1 MRPSPMS
8 ALVREHDKAMTIAAF
23 ALLLVLS
30 VPIAFVLFGTALVY
44 IQVSGNGV
52 LFASFAQQLFSGIES
67 YGLIAIPLF
76 MLAGEIM
83 NRGGLIRRLVDLA
96 SIFVSGL
103 RGGLAYINVLANMM
117 MASILGSATAQISIM
132 TQAMVPEM
140 ERAGYNRDFAAA
152 TTAAGGLLSPIIPPS
167 MLFVIYG
174 VLAQIA
180 IGDLFIAGIVPGL
193 LLTLAFVV
201 AIAVLGLA
209 RNFPKG
215 RWLSGREMSRALVR
229 ALPSSSVPVIIV
241 GGILMGWFSPTESAA
256 AAALAALVI
265 GKFVHKELDLGE
277 LRDILLRTAINS
289 TIVLFLIATAN
300 VFGWVIIFE
309 EVPQRLTLWMTE
321 LSNDPFVFL
330 LLVNVALLIVGMF
343 IDSLAA
349 LIIVVPLLL
358 PVAQNNYGIDP
369 FHFGVVVCINLVLGI
384 LTPPV
389 GAGLFISAALTKVP
403 VGKITRA
410 LIPFL
415 LATVAVLVLLSW
427 QPALVTMVLR

>member
-1 MRPSPMS
+1 
-8 ALVREHDKAMTIAAF
+8 MTIAAF
-23 ALLLVLS
+23 ALLLILG

-44 IQVSGNGV
+44 IQASGNHV

-83 NRGGLIRRLVDLA
+83 NRGGLIRRLVGLA

-103 RGGLAYINVLANMM
+103 RGGLAYINILANMM

-140 ERAGYNRDFAAA
+140 ERAGYSRDFAAA

-167 MLFVIYG
+167 MLFVIFG

-180 IGDLFIAGIVPGL
+180 IGDLFIAGIIPGL
-193 LLTLAFVV
+193 LLTLAFIVV
-201 AIAVLGLA
+201 IALLGLA
-209 RNFPKG
+209 RDFPKG
-215 RWLSGREMSRALVR
+215 RWLSGREMLRTLVR

-256 AAALAALVI
+256 AAAAAAILI
-265 GKFVHKELDLGE
+265 GRFVHKELDLRE
-277 LRDILLRTAINS
+277 LPEILLRTAINS

-300 VFGWVIIFE
+300 VFGWVVIFE

-321 LSNDPFVFL
+321 LSSDPFVFL
-330 LLVNVALLIVGMF
+330 LLVNVALLVVGMF

-358 PVAQNNYGIDP
+358 PIAQNNYGIDP

-403 VGKITRA
+403 VGKITTA
-410 LIPFL
+410 LVPFL
-415 LATVAVLVLLSW
+415 LATVAVLMLLSW
-427 QPALVTMVLR
+427 RPELVTVVLR

>member
-1 MRPSPMS
+1 
-8 ALVREHDKAMTIAAF
+8 MTIAAF
-23 ALLLVLS
+23 ALLLVLG
-30 VPIAFVLFGTALVY
+30 VPIAFVLFGAALVY
-44 IQVSGNGV
+44 IQASGNQV
-52 LFASFAQQLFSGIES
+52 LFASFAQQLFSGIEA

-140 ERAGYNRDFAAA
+140 ERAGYRRDFAAA

-167 MLFVIYG
+167 MLFVIFG

-180 IGDLFIAGIVPGL
+180 IGDLFIAGIIPGL
-193 LLTLAFVV
+193 LLTLAFIVV
-201 AIAVLGLA
+201 IALLGLA
-209 RNFPKG
+209 HNFPKG
-215 RWLSGREMSRALVR
+215 RWLSGREILRALVR
-229 ALPSSSVPVIIV
+229 ALPSSSVPLIIV
-241 GGILMGWFSPTESAA
+241 GGILFGLFSPTESAA
-256 AAALAALVI
+256 AAALAAVVV
-265 GKFVHKELDLGE
+265 GRFVHNELDLGE
-277 LRDILLRTAINS
+277 LREILLRTAINS

-330 LLVNVALLIVGMF
+330 LLVNIALLIVGMF

-415 LATVAVLVLLSW
+415 LATLAVLVLLSW
-427 QPALVTMVLR
+427 RPELVTVVLQ

>member
-1 MRPSPMS
+1 
-8 ALVREHDKAMTIAAF
+8 MTIAAF
-23 ALLLVLS
+23 VVLLVLA
-30 VPIAFVLFGTALVY
+30 VPIAFVLFGTALAY
-44 IQVSGNGV
+44 IQASGNHV

-103 RGGLAYINVLANMM
+103 RGGLAYINILANMM

-140 ERAGYNRDFAAA
+140 ERAGYSRDFAAA

-167 MLFVIYG
+167 MLFVIFG

-180 IGDLFIAGIVPGL
+180 IGDLFIAGIIPGL
-193 LLTLAFVV
+193 LLTLAFIVV
-201 AIAVLGLA
+201 IALLGLA
-209 RNFPKG
+209 RDFPKG
-215 RWLSGREMSRALVR
+215 QWLSRRETLRAVVR
-229 ALPSSSVPVIIV
+229 ALPSCSVPVIIV
-241 GGILMGWFSPTESAA
+241 GGILLGWFSPTESAA
-256 AAALAALVI
+256 AAALAAVVI
-265 GKFVHKELDLGE
+265 GRFVHGELDLRE
-277 LRDILLRTAINS
+277 LPEILLATALNS

-321 LSNDPFVFL
+321 LSSDPFVFL
-330 LLVNVALLIVGMF
+330 LLVNVALLLVGMV

-358 PVAQNNYGIDP
+358 PIAQSNYGIDP

-389 GAGLFISAALTKVP
+389 GAGLFISATLTKIP
-403 VGKITRA
+403 VVQIVKA
-410 LIPFL
+410 VIPFL
-415 LATVAVLVLLSW
+415 LATLAVLVLLSW
-427 QPALVTMVLR
+427 RPELVTVALR

>member
-1 MRPSPMS
+1 
-8 ALVREHDKAMTIAAF
+8 MTIAAF
-23 ALLLVLS
+23 ALLLVLG

-44 IQVSGNGV
+44 IQASGNYV

-140 ERAGYNRDFAAA
+140 ERAGYSRDFAAA

-167 MLFVIYG
+167 MLFVIFG

-180 IGDLFIAGIVPGL
+180 IGDLFIAGIIPGL
-193 LLTLAFVV
+193 LLTVAFIVV
-201 AIAVLGLA
+201 IALLGLV

-215 RWLSGREMSRALVR
+215 RWLSGREMLRALVR

-256 AAALAALVI
+256 AAALAAVVI
-265 GKFVHKELDLGE
+265 GRFVHKELDLGE
-277 LRDILLRTAINS
+277 LGEILLRTAINS

-309 EVPQRLTLWMTE
+309 EVPQRLTVWMTE

-389 GAGLFISAALTKVP
+389 GAGLFISAALTKVS
-403 VGKITRA
+403 VAQITRA

-415 LATVAVLVLLSW
+415 LATIAVLVLLSW
-427 QPALVTMVLR
+427 QPALVTVVLQ

>member
-1 MRPSPMS
+1 M
-8 ALVREHDKAMTIAAF
+8 AVVVFI
-23 ALLLVLS
+23 LLLAVG
-30 VPIAFVLFGTALVY
+30 VPIAFVLLGTALAQIVA
-44 IQVSGNGV
+44 SDNDV
-52 LFASFAQQLFSGIES
+52 LFASFAQQLFSGIEA

-96 SIFVSGL
+96 SIFVAGL
-103 RGGLAYINVLANMM
+103 RGGLAYINILANMM

-140 ERAGYNRDFAAA
+140 ERAGYRREFAAA

-193 LLTLAFVV
+193 LMTLSFIVV
-201 AIAVLGLA
+201 IAVLGLV
-209 RNFPKG
+209 RDFPKG
-215 RWLSGREMSRALVR
+215 QWMTAREALRATVR
-229 ALPSSSVPVIIV
+229 ALPSCSVPVIIV
-241 GGILMGWFSPTESAA
+241 GGILLGWFSPTESAA
-256 AAALAALVI
+256 AAALAAVVI
-265 GKFVHKELDLGE
+265 GRFVHGE
-277 LRDILLRTAINS
+277 LRLKELPEILLATGINS

-309 EVPQRLTLWMTE
+309 EAPQRMTLWLTE
-321 LSNDPFVFL
+321 LSSDPFVFL
-330 LLVNVALLIVGMF
+330 LLVNLTLLIVGML

-384 LTPPV
+384 VTPPV
-389 GAGLFISAALTKVP
+389 GAGLFISATLTKVP
-403 VGKITRA
+403 VGQIVKAIV
-410 LIPFL
+410 PFL
-415 LATVAVLVLLSW
+415 IATLVVLVLLSW
-427 QPALVTMVLR
+427 QPALVTMAID

>member
-1 MRPSPMS
+1 M
-8 ALVREHDKAMTIAAF
+8 AVVVFI
-23 ALLLVLS
+23 LLLAVG
-30 VPIAFVLFGTALVY
+30 VPIAVVLFGTALAQIVA
-44 IQVSGNGV
+44 SDNDV
-52 LFASFAQQLFSGIES
+52 LFASFAQQLFSGIEA

-96 SIFVSGL
+96 SIFVAGL
-103 RGGLAYINVLANMM
+103 RGGLAYINILANMM

-140 ERAGYNRDFAAA
+140 ERAGYRREFAAA

-193 LLTLAFVV
+193 LMTLSFIVV
-201 AIAVLGLA
+201 IAVLGLV
-209 RNFPKG
+209 RDFPKG
-215 RWLSGREMSRALVR
+215 QWMTGREALRATVR
-229 ALPSSSVPVIIV
+229 ALPSCSVPVIIV
-241 GGILMGWFSPTESAA
+241 GGILLGWFSPTESAA
-256 AAALAALVI
+256 AAALAAVVI
-265 GKFVHKELDLGE
+265 GRFVHGE
-277 LRDILLRTAINS
+277 LRLKELPEILLATGINS

-309 EVPQRLTLWMTE
+309 EAPQRMTLWLTE
-321 LSNDPFVFL
+321 LSSDPFVFL
-330 LLVNVALLIVGMF
+330 LLVNLTLLIVGML

-384 LTPPV
+384 VTPPV
-389 GAGLFISAALTKVP
+389 GAGLFISATLTKVP
-403 VGKITRA
+403 VGQIVKAIV
-410 LIPFL
+410 PFL
-415 LATVAVLVLLSW
+415 IATLVVLVLLSW
-427 QPALVTMVLR
+427 QPALVTMAID

>member
-1 MRPSPMS
+1 M
-8 ALVREHDKAMTIAAF
+8 AVVVFI
-23 ALLLVLS
+23 LLLAVG
-30 VPIAFVLFGTALVY
+30 VPIAFVLFGTALAQIVA
-44 IQVSGNGV
+44 SDNDV
-52 LFASFAQQLFSGIES
+52 LFASFAQQLFSGIEA

-96 SIFVSGL
+96 SIFVAGL
-103 RGGLAYINVLANMM
+103 RGGLAYINILANMM

-140 ERAGYNRDFAAA
+140 ERAGYRREFAAA

-193 LLTLAFVV
+193 LMTLSFIVV
-201 AIAVLGLA
+201 IAVLGLV
-209 RNFPKG
+209 RDFPKG
-215 RWLSGREMSRALVR
+215 QWMTAREALRATVR
-229 ALPSSSVPVIIV
+229 ALPSCSVPVIIV
-241 GGILMGWFSPTESAA
+241 GGILLGWFSPTESAA
-256 AAALAALVI
+256 AAALAAVVI
-265 GKFVHKELDLGE
+265 GRFVHGE
-277 LRDILLRTAINS
+277 LRLKELPEILLATGINS

-309 EVPQRLTLWMTE
+309 EAPQRMTLWLTE
-321 LSNDPFVFL
+321 LSSDPFVFL
-330 LLVNVALLIVGMF
+330 LLVNLTLLIVGML

-384 LTPPV
+384 VTPPV
-389 GAGLFISAALTKVP
+389 GAGLFISATLTKVP
-403 VGKITRA
+403 VGQIVKAIV
-410 LIPFL
+410 PFL
-415 LATVAVLVLLSW
+415 IATLVVLVLLSW
-427 QPALVTMVLR
+427 QPALVTMAID

>member
-1 MRPSPMS
+1 
-8 ALVREHDKAMTIAAF
+8 MTATAF
-23 ALLLVLS
+23 VLLLLVG
-30 VPIAFVLFGTALVY
+30 VPIAFVLLGTALVY
-44 IQVSGNGV
+44 IWTSGNDV

-83 NRGGLIRRLVDLA
+83 NRGGLIRRLIDLA

-103 RGGLAYINVLANMM
+103 RGGLAYINILANMM

-140 ERAGYNRDFAAA
+140 ERAGYSRDFAAA

-167 MLFVIYG
+167 MLFVIFG
-174 VLAQIA
+174 VLAQVA
-180 IGDLFIAGIVPGL
+180 IGDLFIAGIIPGL
-193 LLTLAFVV
+193 LLTLAFIVV
-201 AIAVLGLA
+201 IAVLGLV
-209 RNFPKG
+209 RDFPKG
-215 RWLSGREMSRALVR
+215 RWLSGREMLRATVR
-229 ALPSSSVPVIIV
+229 ALPSSSVPVVIV
-241 GGILMGWFSPTESAA
+241 GGILLGVFSPTESAA
-256 AAALAALVI
+256 AAALVAVLI
-265 GKFVHKELDLGE
+265 GRFVHRELNLKELP
-277 LRDILLRTAINS
+277 DILLRTAVNS

-309 EVPQRLTLWMTE
+309 EAPQRLTLWMTE

-330 LLVNVALLIVGMF
+330 LLVNAALLVVGML

-358 PVAQNNYGIDP
+358 PVAQSNYGIDP
-369 FHFGVVVCINLVLGI
+369 FHFGVVVCINLVMGI

-389 GAGLFISAALTKVP
+389 GAGLFISATLAKVP
-403 VGKITRA
+403 VGAIFKA
-410 LIPFL
+410 VFPFL
-415 LATVAVLVLLSW
+415 LATMAVLVLLSW
-427 QPALVTMVLR
+427 QPWLVTIVLR

>member
-1 MRPSPMS
+1 
-8 ALVREHDKAMTIAAF
+8 MTVAAF
-23 ALLLVLS
+23 ALLLMLG
-30 VPIAFVLFGTALVY
+30 VPIAFVLFGTALIY
-44 IQVSGNGV
+44 IQASGNDV

-103 RGGLAYINVLANMM
+103 RGGLAYINILANMM
-117 MASILGSATAQISIM
+117 MASILGSATAQIAIM

-140 ERAGYNRDFAAA
+140 ERAGYSREFAAA

-167 MLFVIYG
+167 MLFVIFG

-180 IGDLFIAGIVPGL
+180 IGELFIAGIVPGL
-193 LLTLAFVV
+193 LLTLAF
-201 AIAVLGLA
+201 IAVIALLGFVHD
-209 RNFPKG
+209 FPKG
-215 RWLSGREMSRALVR
+215 QWLTRREMLHAIVR
-229 ALPSSSVPVIIV
+229 ALPSTSVPLIIV

-256 AAALAALVI
+256 AAALAAVVVGRL
-265 GKFVHKELDLGE
+265 VHKELDLGALPE
-277 LRDILLRTAINS
+277 ILLRTAMNS
-289 TIVLFLIATAN
+289 TIVVFLIATASL
-300 VFGWVIIFE
+300 FGWVIIFE
-309 EVPQRLTLWMTE
+309 EIPQRLTVWMTE
-321 LSNDPFVFL
+321 LSSDPFVFL
-330 LLVNVALLIVGMF
+330 LLVNVALLSIGML

-358 PVAQNNYGIDP
+358 PVAQNTYGIDP

-403 VGKITRA
+403 VARLTRA
-410 LIPFL
+410 LLPFL
-415 LATVAVLVLLSW
+415 LATIAVLVLLSW
-427 QPALVTMVLR
+427 QPALVTMVLE

>member
-1 MRPSPMS
+1 
-8 ALVREHDKAMTIAAF
+8 MTIVAF
-23 ALLLVLS
+23 VVLLVLG
-30 VPIAFVLFGTALVY
+30 VPIAFVLFGTALAY
-44 IQVSGNGV
+44 IQVSGNHV

-103 RGGLAYINVLANMM
+103 RGGLAYINILANMM

-140 ERAGYNRDFAAA
+140 ERAGYSRDFAAA

-167 MLFVIYG
+167 MLFVIFG

-180 IGDLFIAGIVPGL
+180 IGDLFIAGIIPGL
-193 LLTLAFVV
+193 LLTVAFLVV
-201 AIAVLGLA
+201 IALLGLA

-215 RWLSGREMSRALVR
+215 RWLSGREMLRATVR
-229 ALPSSSVPVIIV
+229 ALPSSSVPIIIV

-265 GKFVHKELDLGE
+265 GRFVHRELDLRKLPE
-277 LRDILLRTAINS
+277 ILLATAVNS

-321 LSNDPFVFL
+321 LSSDPFVFL
-330 LLVNVALLIVGMF
+330 LLVNVTLLLVGMV

-358 PVAQNNYGIDP
+358 PIAQSNYDIDP

-389 GAGLFISAALTKVP
+389 GAGLFISAALTKLP
-403 VGKITRA
+403 VGKIFREVM
-410 LIPFL
+410 PFL
-415 LATVAVLVLLSW
+415 LATLAVLVLLSW
-427 QPALVTMVLR
+427 QPALVMVALR